1 MRGEFAALWRR
12 TAFRCRALFRAGA
25 VDRDLDEEMRQH
37 LELEAEELVRTEG
50 LSPDEARRRARIS
63 FGGVDRY
70 AEAHRD
76 VRGWRLLEELW
87 QDIRYSVRGLRR
99 TPAFTLSAV
108 AVLALGIGSSTAMFG
123 AIDAVLLTRLPY
135 PHDDQLVRIYQQN
148 SPTNRFAISTV
159 DYQAVVAQ
167 QRSFSAVGAVT
178 ARSAAV
184 SAAAA
189 PVQMTTGRAT
199 AGFFQVLGVSVASGR
214 DLRPDDERPGA
225 PPVAVVGNGF
235 AARTLGGPAAAI
247 GRSIVVE
254 GTSYTVVGVLPPG
267 VTELAGLKTGIWT
280 ALQIVPPGR
289 RGPFWLRL
297 IARRRPRVTLEA
309 SGRDLAEISQRL
321 YPLWASTF
329 PDKVA
334 RLTPVSLRTTILG
347 SAGQQLGIFSAAVL
361 LVLMIAVANVASLML
376 VRVTG
381 RWREVVLR
389 ATLGAR
395 RGRLVRMLVTESVVL
410 TAAGALLGI
419 GVGIGGL
426 RFLAFIAPDLHGID
440 RARIGS
446 SGALFAA
453 VVALLTGI
461 LIASYPIVLL
471 AGQDSVA
478 LREGDRAVGA
488 GRRLQGLRAAF
499 VVAEF
504 ALALPLL
511 AGAGLLLN
519 SFLRLERV
527 DPGIDPK
534 GILTVGVQL
543 PIVPYRGDS
552 AISAYWTRALARVR
566 EIPSVASAGIATAVP
581 PNDGNVCCNNFDLV
595 DHPVMPGGAQPV
607 SPWIDASADYFATL
621 GIPLLEGRLFTPGD
635 TAGAPSVVV
644 VSRAWAAHYFPEG
657 GAVGRRLHGGGCTG
671 CPPTTVVGVVADVKY
686 QGLGESSDAV
696 YDPVS
701 QGWPLSS
708 YLFVRSR
715 GAPAEAIAAV
725 RAALRSADPDV
736 PLDDIAPMED
746 RFHAATAD
754 PRHVMALVGGFA
766 GVAVV
771 LAGIG
776 IFGMLSYAVVTRR
789 RELGVRM
796 ALGARAGS
804 VVSMIVGQGVRQ
816 AAIGA
821 LIGLGL
827 TVAGTR
833 LLSAT
838 LYGVSA
844 TDPSTL
850 VAVTAVLIGVAM
862 LASWLAARRAA
873 MVDPVEAM
881 RAE

>member
-1 MRGEFAALWRR
+1 VRGEVAALWRR
-12 TAFRCRALFRAGA
+12 TVLRCRALFRTGA

-37 LELEAEELVRTEG
+37 LDLEAEDLIRTEG
-50 LSPDEARRRARIS
+50 LSPDEARRRARIA

-76 VRGWRLLEELW
+76 VRGWRWLEELW

-99 TPAFTLSAV
+99 TPAFTVSAV
-108 AVLALGIGSSTAMFG
+108 AVLALGIGSSTAMFS

-135 PHDDQLVRIYQQN
+135 PHDDQLVGIYEQN

-159 DYQAVVAQ
+159 DYQAVVDQ
-167 QRSFSAVGAVT
+167 QRSFSAVGAFT

-184 SAAAA
+184 SAGGA

-199 AGFFQVLGVSVASGR
+199 AGFLRVLGVRVAVGR
-214 DLRPDDERPGA
+214 EVQVDDERPGA
-225 PPVAVVGNGF
+225 PPVVVVGDRF
-235 AARTLGGPAAAI
+235 AVSELGGPAAAI
-247 GRSIVVE
+247 GRSVVVE
-254 GTSYTVVGVLPPG
+254 GTPYTVIGVLPPG
-267 VTELAGLKTGIWT
+267 VTELAGLKTEIWT
-280 ALQIVPPGR
+280 ALRIAAPDR

-297 IARRRPRVTLEA
+297 IARRRPGVTLAA
-309 SGRDLAEISQRL
+309 SGRDLAEVSERL

-347 SAGQQLGIFSAAVL
+347 SAGQQLGIFSAAVA
-361 LVLMIAVANVASLML
+361 LVLLIAVANVASLML

-395 RGRLVRMLVTESVVL
+395 RGRLIRMLVTESVVL
-410 TAAGALLGI
+410 AVAGALLGVVL
-419 GVGIGGL
+419 GVGGL
-426 RFLAFIAPDLHGID
+426 RLLAVIAPDLHGID
-440 RARIGS
+440 QARVGW
-446 SGALFAA
+446 SGASFAG
-453 VVALLTGI
+453 VVTLAAGI
-461 LIASYPIVLL
+461 VIAGYPIVLL
-471 AGQDSVA
+471 PGQDSVA

-499 VVAEF
+499 VIAEF

-527 DPGIDPK
+527 DPGVDPR
-534 GILTVGVQL
+534 GIVTVGVQL
-543 PIVPYRGDS
+543 PNVPYDGDS

-566 EIPSVASAGIATAVP
+566 EIPSVTSAGIATAVP

-621 GIPLLEGRLFTPGD
+621 GIPLLAGRLFTPGD

-644 VSRAWAAHYFPEG
+644 VSRTWAAHYFPEG
-657 GAVGRRLHGGGCTG
+657 SAVGRRLHGGGCTG
-671 CPPTTVVGVVADVKY
+671 CPATTIVGVVADVKY
-686 QGLGESSDAV
+686 QGLGESADAV
-696 YDPVS
+696 YDPVT

-708 YLFVRSR
+708 YLFVRTR
-715 GAPAEAIAAV
+715 GDPAGAIAAV
-725 RAALRSADPDV
+725 RAAMRSADPGV

-746 RFHAATAD
+746 RFRAATAD
-754 PRHVMALVGGFA
+754 PRRVMALVGGVA
-766 GVAVV
+766 SIAVV

-776 IFGMLSYAVVTRR
+776 IFGMLSYAVSARR
-789 RELGVRM
+789 REIGIRM
-796 ALGARAGS
+796 ALGAGKRS
-804 VVSMIVGQGVRQ
+804 VVALVVGQGMRYAAVGALLGLGI
-816 AAIGA
+816 AAIG
-821 LIGLGL
+821 
-827 TVAGTR
+827 TR
-833 LLSAT
+833 VLAAT
-838 LYGVSA
+838 LFGVSP
-844 TDPSTL
+844 TDPATL
-850 VAVTAVLIGVAM
+850 FLVTAVLIVIAS